1 MERIKRLRQIL
12 TDPKNDLEKA
22 QRKLVFRIAV
32 TVVTALIVIAIIF
45 AMTTAWYSNTIQ
57 MNAISVQSDSWNF
70 TGKISI
76 VGEAKDGSFSLGE
89 GIRPGDG
96 GVIPITIENNDEQA
110 VDIRVETD
118 KSSLSDTMKKRLYFY
133 VETTETGEDG
143 VETTTRTYLN
153 SRGGY
158 LYGQIPASATE
169 ILTGEEAPE
178 PDENADEIQT
188 LAENQLQT
196 IYGTSLVRWEWVYDV
211 TGYFVLG
218 TVKEEKNGE
227 TDEVTGVLE
236 MGDNKEDDTPAP
248 EYLMPVSYDLDQAV
262 FDKDGQL
269 ESVSL
274 PKEAD
279 SLPKEADSKDG
290 ADEGE
295 TEERLTR
302 EEYLSRLFAA
312 VRSYRGLENAEY
324 IPKDKATADKPAT
337 QQIGNFYAVDVDD
350 GYGVWLYLGSWDD
363 ITAET
368 AVDAAIGTEKTAE
381 DQSSVKLIF
390 KGQNSKSEPEQEDD
404 TAE

>member
-32 TVVTALIVIAIIF
+32 TVVAALTVIAIIF
-45 AMTTAWYSNTIQ
+45 AMTSAWYSNTIQ

-76 VGEAKDGSFSLGE
+76 KGEAKDGSFSLGE

-96 GVIPITIENNDEQA
+96 GVIPITIENDDEQA

-118 KSSLSDTMKKRLYFY
+118 KSGLSDTMKKRLYFY

-143 VETTTRTYLN
+143 NETTTRTYLN

-169 ILTGEEAPE
+169 ILTGEHAPN
-178 PDENADEIQT
+178 PDENADETQT
-188 LAENQLQT
+188 LAEKEAQT
-196 IYGTSLVRWEWVYDV
+196 IYGTSLVHWEWVYDV

-218 TVKEEKNGE
+218 TVEEKKDE
-227 TDEVTGVLE
+227 KTDEVTGVLK
-236 MGDNKEDDTPAP
+236 MGDNEDVNIPAP

-269 ESVSL
+269 KSVSL
-274 PKEAD
+274 PKET
-279 SLPKEADSKDG
+279 DSKNG

-295 TEERLTR
+295 TEERITK
-302 EEYLSRLFAA
+302 EEYLTRLFAA
-312 VRSYRGLENAEY
+312 ARSYRGLENAEY
-324 IPKDKATADKPAT
+324 ISKDKATADKPAT

-368 AVDAAIGTEKTAE
+368 AVDAVIGTEKTDE
-381 DQSSVKLIF
+381 NQSGGDSKEESVQLIF
-390 KGQNSKSEPEQEDD
+390 KGQNSKSEPEQEDE
-404 TAE
+404 TAR